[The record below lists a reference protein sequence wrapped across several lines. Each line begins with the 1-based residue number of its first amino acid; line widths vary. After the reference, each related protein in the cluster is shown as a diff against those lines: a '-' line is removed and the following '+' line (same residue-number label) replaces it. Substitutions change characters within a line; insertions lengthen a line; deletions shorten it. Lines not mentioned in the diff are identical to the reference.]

1 MVMDVQEK
9 KWKWN
14 SWFPRSIWNDIQN
27 TGDPA
32 WILRQNLVS
41 LRLRSYFLKH
51 IRIPNQGIGN
61 KFSSV
66 WNNFGIKDKC
76 DRGKNTH
83 FRDQV
88 YLIHFLRDD

>member
-1 MVMDVQEK
+1 MVMDVQMR
-9 KWKWN
+9 KWKCN
-14 SWFPRSIWNDIQN
+14 SWFPRPIWKDIQN
-27 TGDPA
+27 TGVPA

-41 LRLRSYFLKH
+41 LLSYFLKQ